1 MSAIVNYEPGSY
13 RDRDGRV
20 FYDQLGGVFRALSAR
35 ALTEWELL
43 RQADFFSRAVE
54 SGDVVRSEKLSASE
68 AARLDCLDDWAG
80 ALRHDVIPFVSY
92 PFEWSFGMLQ
102 DAALLHLDLLAAALE
117 EDFTLKD
124 GTAYNIQWRGARPV
138 FVDVVSFERHLAG
151 QPWAGY
157 RQFCQTFLFPLMLQ
171 AYKNVPFQPWLRG
184 RLDGISPEECWSVM
198 SFRDFFRRGVPSH
211 VFLHAWLQ
219 SHQTVRKTDNST
231 ALAAAGFSKDL
242 IRANVRNLKRLVGGL
257 RWTSAP
263 STWSNYA
270 NANSYSA
277 TENQQKVKFVCDAV
291 QSKRW
296 GLVWDL
302 GCNTGTYSR
311 LAAKNAEQV
320 VAIDA
325 DPLTIER
332 LYQSLKSESDR
343 LGAPILPLVSNLAD
357 QTGGLGWRALE
368 RKSLTDRGRPELTL
382 CLALIHHLVI
392 GAGIPMSELLAW
404 LAELGTSLII
414 EFITKDDPMVQQLLQ
429 NRKDV
434 DADYEPEVF
443 ERLLSSM
450 FEIVRTETLDTGTRT
465 LYFAKSRASR

>member
-296 GLVWDL
+296 GSF
-302 GCNTGTYSR
+302 GI
-311 LAAKNAEQV
+311 LAVIPGRIRVSPPKARSKSS
-320 VAIDA
+320 
-325 DPLTIER
+325 PLM
-332 LYQSLKSESDR
+332 
-343 LGAPILPLVSNLAD
+343 PI
-357 QTGGLGWRALE
+357 R
-368 RKSLTDRGRPELTL
+368 
-382 CLALIHHLVI
+382 
-392 GAGIPMSELLAW
+392 
-404 LAELGTSLII
+404 
-414 EFITKDDPMVQQLLQ
+414 
-429 NRKDV
+429 
-434 DADYEPEVF
+434 
-443 ERLLSSM
+443 
-450 FEIVRTETLDTGTRT
+450 
-465 LYFAKSRASR
+465 